1 MTPLSPTHAVSP
13 LPAQTEG
20 GRVKRREKE
29 VIQWIYSDKKEKL
42 YYIKGGHQLT
52 IHNEQ
57 AVKPFDLS
65 SSSKTVLVSLKKNT
79 FTAATY
85 TWLWGCSFC
94 YIGHVS
100 SSVLIQASFLSQA
113 SIHGDPIFNKSFA
126 LSRFF
131 FKFYVSARRSP
142 FN

>member
-52 IHNEQ
+52 THNKQ

-65 SSSKTVLVSLKKNT
+65 SSNKTVLVLLKKNT
-79 FTAATY
+79 FTAAAY
-85 TWLWGCSFC
+85 TCTADVYECLPCIDALAMGF
-94 YIGHVS
+94 
-100 SSVLIQASFLSQA
+100 QFLL
-113 SIHGDPIFNKSFA
+113 HRP
-126 LSRFF
+126 RFF
-131 FKFYVSARRSP
+131 FS